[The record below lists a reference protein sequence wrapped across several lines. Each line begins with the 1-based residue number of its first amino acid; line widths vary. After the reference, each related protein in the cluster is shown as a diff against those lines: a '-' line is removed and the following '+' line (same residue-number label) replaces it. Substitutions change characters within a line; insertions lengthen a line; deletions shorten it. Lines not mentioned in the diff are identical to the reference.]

1 MKIQKIQFPLNIGS
15 ADVLTAIAKKDLDAE
30 DYTIVYYAF
39 VDTTQDFELN
49 DGTKIP
55 NKMLHGSSLKLSGE
69 NYVEYKNDNSKL
81 DSIIASILGLEIIA
95 E

>member
-15 ADVLTAIAKKDLDAE
+15 ADVLTAMARKDLDAE

-39 VDTTQDFELN
+39 VDTTQDSELN
-49 DGTKIP
+49 DGTKIH
-55 NKMLHGSSLKLSGE
+55 NKMLHGSSLKLSDE
-69 NYVEYKNDNSKL
+69 NYLEYKNDNSKL
-81 DSIIASILGLEIIA
+81 DSIIASILGVEIIA